1 MVCPVCREPLTYD
14 VDQLLS
20 APAPQ
25 LPEVKPLP
33 QVLLEPH
40 YRTSREN
47 RPVLSGGRGSDQF
60 KLQAEVG

>member
-25 LPEVKPLP
+25 LPEVKPLW
-33 QVLLEPH
+33 VWSEPH
-40 YRTSREN
+40 ERIRTEIRL
-47 RPVLSGGRGSDQF
+47 VLSGGRGSDQF
-60 KLQAEVG
+60 ELQAEVG